1 MPKSALAKKSSGKKV
16 RAQWTKSPT
25 KGKKKTASKA
35 KNLKSQAKHRKS
47 GGRQASPV
55 EPRGTQ
61 SNLGKKIKKIPR
73 LPGAGRKTARSVV
86 SRTPKVNPIR
96 RASIKQYEAAV
107 KLQYSQE
114 YEKAKIGFDRII
126 QSFPED
132 KEVLERVKIHLK
144 FCEQKIARKPP
155 SPRTLE
161 DHYNLGIA
169 LMNEGKYQESLEQ
182 LHKALRQSPNCEY
195 VIYAMAVTNCRTGDL
210 EGALNNLKVAIQLK
224 PENRFL
230 AQRDSDFEPLMQD
243 LRFISIV
250 FPDQI
255 ATSSP

>member
-1 MPKSALAKKSSGKKV
+1 MPKSAPAKKSGKKV

-243 LRFISIV
+243 SRFISIV